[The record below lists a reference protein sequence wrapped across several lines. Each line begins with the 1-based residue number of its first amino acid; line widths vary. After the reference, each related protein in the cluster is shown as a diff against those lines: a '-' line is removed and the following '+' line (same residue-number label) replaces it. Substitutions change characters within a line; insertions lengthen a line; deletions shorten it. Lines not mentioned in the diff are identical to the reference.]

1 MEDSIICPK
10 CHSENPKSNTQCNN
24 CGYIFTKSDKEED
37 ISNSSD
43 HWLDAL
49 RETGELRESNF
60 ESENDQKEF
69 TNNQEEEDDDS
80 IPEWL
85 RRIRDINTTDQAKE
99 EEGNRLLS
107 EEKTQDLPDL
117 GLPQASSEST
127 DFEWLNDF
135 RNISE
140 SENTYQSEEE
150 EVLPS
155 EETSLEDV
163 DESQPLLTID
173 EIKQDWKNEFPTMS
187 KNPDKEEIAPAEDLP
202 DWLNSDLLSNL
213 ESNENMPDWLAPS
226 PSAQSSEE
234 EEKTPT
240 SSKELPDWLNHPDA
254 SSLEE
259 LNKTNQSDPSIPGW
273 LHEINSPD
281 KDGSSS
287 SIESTTEEN
296 VEKVEIEDSELL
308 FNKLEINFED
318 HSDEEDKESGEIID
332 SNHDNVGDRQKEHS
346 DTVTPAFIF
355 SEEDLI
361 SEKPFLFDDESLQF
375 ENENFK
381 MNEAQFGFQRERDEG
396 LDQVDE
402 SSHHY
407 NAPFTFEN
415 IPDWL
420 EKVDLDTTEFE
431 PESLSTTTDEDDE
444 EEEDQ
449 EPKVSEKQPS
459 RDISKANLPEWLKA
473 IRPIEV
479 VTPDISKIKNT
490 KKVEQAGPLAGLRG
504 VLTTEN
510 IANTYTTSSSNSL
523 NINVSDKQYAHAKL
537 LEAIVTPKRVED
549 INKHEKTQSNLLA
562 ILIPV
567 VFLSIVIYSLFLEKV
582 PITRFINFPAETVR
596 FHNLITGYLNQ
607 NQEPGNILLISEVD
621 SSAYPEINLIASG
634 VLENIF
640 LNNNYLTALST
651 NPNGVI
657 VADNILNNA
666 SLKVPSYNYS
676 EKAINL
682 GYLPG
687 NYLGIQAFLSN
698 PRQFILEDTK
708 QQNIWTTTHLSNT
721 NAISDFDLLLL
732 ITDNSDNAKKWV
744 EQIELISPESGLLV
758 ISTTQA
764 SPLLQPY
771 LNSNQIDG
779 MISGIA
785 GSLAFNQLSNTE
797 STELNDYWSINQM
810 AVLIVILL
818 MLVGSIVSIFS
829 KLKPLVSQKKK
840 Q

>member
-10 CHSENPKSNTQCNN
+10 CHFENPKSNTQCNN
-24 CGYIFTKSDKEED
+24 CGYTFTKSDKEED

-60 ESENDQKEF
+60 ESENDQKEL
-69 TNNQEEEDDDS
+69 TNNQEEEDDS

-85 RRIRDINTTDQAKE
+85 RRIRDINTTDRAKE
-99 EEGNRLLS
+99 EEGNRLPS

-117 GLPQASSEST
+117 GLPLTSSEST

-173 EIKQDWKNEFPTMS
+173 EIKQDWKNEFPTMT

-213 ESNENMPDWLAPS
+213 ESNENIPDWLAPS

-234 EEKTPT
+234 EEKPPAR
-240 SSKELPDWLNHPDA
+240 SKELPDWLNHPDA

-318 HSDEEDKESGEIID
+318 QSDEEDKKSEEIID
-332 SNHDNVGDRQKEHS
+332 SNHDNVGDRQKEQS

-375 ENENFK
+375 ENKNFK
-381 MNEAQFGFQRERDEG
+381 INEAQFGFQRDQDEG

-402 SSHHY
+402 NSHPY

-459 RDISKANLPEWLKA
+459 QDISKANLPEWLKA

-523 NINVSDKQYAHAKL
+523 NINVSDKQYTHAKL
-537 LEAIVTPKRVED
+537 LDAIVTPKRD
-549 INKHEKTQSNLLA
+549 RKS
-562 ILIPV
+562 V
-567 VFLSIVIYSLFLEKV
+567 V
-582 PITRFINFPAETVR
+582 
-596 FHNLITGYLNQ
+596 
-607 NQEPGNILLISEVD
+607 
-621 SSAYPEINLIASG
+621 
-634 VLENIF
+634 
-640 LNNNYLTALST
+640 
-651 NPNGVI
+651 
-657 VADNILNNA
+657 
-666 SLKVPSYNYS
+666 
-676 EKAINL
+676 
-682 GYLPG
+682 
-687 NYLGIQAFLSN
+687 
-698 PRQFILEDTK
+698 
-708 QQNIWTTTHLSNT
+708 
-721 NAISDFDLLLL
+721 
-732 ITDNSDNAKKWV
+732 
-744 EQIELISPESGLLV
+744 
-758 ISTTQA
+758 
-764 SPLLQPY
+764 
-771 LNSNQIDG
+771 
-779 MISGIA
+779 
-785 GSLAFNQLSNTE
+785 
-797 STELNDYWSINQM
+797 
-810 AVLIVILL
+810 
-818 MLVGSIVSIFS
+818 
-829 KLKPLVSQKKK
+829 
-840 Q
+840 